1 MALRMVKGIRIEP
14 EPQKSRE
21 EYQIACLS
29 EETNDPKF
37 TAWERDF
44 IASLARQ
51 VGQGRKLTDKQKE
64 IVERLWQ
71 K

>member
-1 MALRMVKGIRIEP
+1 MVRGIQREP

-21 EYQIACLS
+21 EYQVGCLR
-29 EETNDPKF
+29 EEADDPKF

-44 IASLARQ
+44 IASLVRQ
-51 VGQGRKLTDKQKE
+51 VGQKRKLTEKQKE
-64 IVERLWQ
+64 ILERLWE